1 MTPPPIPS
9 ISSQKMTETPHYPED
24 DEISL
29 LDLLQTIVDNLR
41 LLVIGPIVA
50 GLLALAAASFLPK
63 TYESTAIL
71 KAEPIVASIM
81 LSAAVLDPIASSL
94 GYTPQ
99 MPADDARAKLKG
111 QIKTSINKDKLLT
124 LTAQANTPQAAQALA
139 QAVLQQTY
147 TQSQP
152 RDSEKLRLQKQLTQ
166 SQAREKEATQTAQL
180 LARKLESAGGT
191 SSSEVAQVY
200 AQMIEVIKAS
210 QNTQLDIERQL
221 QGLDASALVQEA
233 TLPTKHASPKRS
245 LIVIIATLAAGFAL
259 LLFVFIRQAFRN
271 ASQNEESAPKIN
283 ALQASWR
290 KALGIHGGRR
300 R

>member
-1 MTPPPIPS
+1 MTDA
-9 ISSQKMTETPHYPED
+9 PHFSED

-50 GLLALAAASFLPK
+50 GLLALAAASFWPK

-71 KAEPIVASIM
+71 KAEPITASIM
-81 LSAAVLDPIASSL
+81 LSAAVLDPIANSL

-99 MPADDARAKLKG
+99 IPIDDARAKLKE
-111 QIKTSINKDKLLT
+111 QVKANINVKDKLLT

-152 RDSEKLRLQKQLTQ
+152 RDSEKLRLQKQLI
-166 SQAREKEATQTAQL
+166 QAQVREKEATQTSQL
-180 LARKLESAGGT
+180 LGRKLDTAGSTGA
-191 SSSEVAQVY
+191 SEVAQGY
-200 AQMIEVIKAS
+200 AQMIGVVKES
-210 QNTQLDIERQL
+210 QNAQIEIERQL

-233 TLPTKHASPKRS
+233 TLPTKHATPKRS
-245 LIVIIATLAAGFAL
+245 LVAIISALAAGFAL
-259 LLFVFIRQAFRN
+259 LLFVFICQALRS
-271 ASQNEESAPKIN
+271 ASQNEESAQKIN

-290 KALGIHGGRR
+290 KALGKAQ
-300 R
+300 

>member
-1 MTPPPIPS
+1 MTD
-9 ISSQKMTETPHYPED
+9 TPHYPED

-71 KAEPIVASIM
+71 KAEPVVASIM

-99 MPADDARAKLKG
+99 MPADDARTKLKE
-111 QIKTSINKDKLLT
+111 QIKANINAKDKLLT
-124 LTAQANTPQAAQALA
+124 LTAQANSPQAAQALA

-152 RDSEKLRLQKQLTQ
+152 RDSEKLRLQKQLAQ
-166 SQAREKEATQTAQL
+166 AQAREKEAAQTAQL
-180 LARKLESAGGT
+180 LGRKLDAAGSAGA
-191 SSSEVAQVY
+191 SEVAQGY
-200 AQMIEVIKAS
+200 AQMIGVVKDS
-210 QNTQLDIERQL
+210 QNTQIDIERQL

-233 TLPTKHASPKRS
+233 TLPTKHATPKRS
-245 LIVIIATLAAGFAL
+245 LVAVIAALAAGFAL
-259 LLFVFIRQAFRN
+259 LLFVFTRQALRT
-271 ASQNEESAPKIN
+271 ASQNEESAQKIN
-283 ALQASWR
+283 TLQASWR
-290 KALGIHGGRR
+290 KAIGR
-300 R
+300 